1 MVMLICKCRGRILSS
16 GIPKSS
22 FIDLTCMKCGWSRD
36 IPGDVWKN
44 AEVDDL
50 KDILRK
56 ADRLE
61 L

>member
-1 MVMLICKCRGRILSS
+1 MVMLRCRCRGRILSN

-22 FIDLTCMKCGWSRD
+22 YIDLTCLHCGWSRD

-50 KDILRK
+50 KDILMK